1 MHRQEKTHGQS
12 KVYLKDDIIF
22 SKLSGMFNDLG
33 AEKFTNDV
41 KRLVLLLGDRPFGIL
56 IDDLDLEGGTPEA
69 YAILE
74 EYNQLL
80 NTKFLKAKAM
90 VMSSNAHKDIINKL
104 SPSRKKQ
111 NIQYFLIE
119 GETVTWLQSELE
131 YPK

>member
-33 AEKFTNDV
+33 SEKFTDDV
-41 KRLVLLLGDRPFGIL
+41 KRLVLLFGDRPFGIL

-104 SPSRKKQ
+104 SPSRK
-111 NIQYFLIE
+111 NRISSIF
-119 GETVTWLQSELE
+119 S
-131 YPK
+131 